1 MTNPLIAVVDDEQD
15 ILELVSIN
23 LKRSNF
29 RVREFL
35 DAESFYHFLSKEHPD
50 LVILDLMLPDIDG
63 IEICKYI
70 RGHERFSSLPIIMLT
85 AKVEEAD
92 KVIGLELGADD
103 YVTKPF
109 SPRELIARVRAVLRR
124 HGRYDQPEKRILI
137 ADLVMIDIDKHEVH
151 VKGKRIDLTPSEFKI
166 LHLLASRQ
174 GRVQSRDQILNFL
187 WGDEKFV
194 VDRTVDVH
202 IRHLREKL
210 GEASHII
217 KNVRGAGYRID
228 DETVDIP

>member
-1 MTNPLIAVVDDEQD
+1 MPHELIAVVDDEPD
-15 ILELVSIN
+15 ILELVSIH
-23 LKRSNF
+23 LKKANF
-29 RVREFL
+29 RVRGFTE
-35 DAESFYHFLSKEHPD
+35 AESFYRSLGKEAPD

-63 IEICKYI
+63 LQVCKYL
-70 RGHERFSSLPIIMLT
+70 RGNERFASIPIIMLT
-85 AKVEEAD
+85 AKAEEID

-109 SPRELIARVRAVLRR
+109 STRELVARVRAVLRR
-124 HGRYDQPEKRILI
+124 RIRADVDAGRLMVGDV
-137 ADLVMIDIDKHEVH
+137 AIDIERREVR
-151 VKGKRIDLTPSEFKI
+151 VKGRPVDLTPSEFKI
-166 LHLLASRQ
+166 LHLLATRQ
-174 GRVQSRDQILNFL
+174 GRIQTRDQILNYL

-194 VDRTVDVH
+194 IDRTVDVH

>member
-1 MTNPLIAVVDDEQD
+1 MTNQLISVVDDEPD
-15 ILELVSIN
+15 ILELVSIH
-23 LKRSNF
+23 LKKANF
-29 RVREFL
+29 RVREF
-35 DAESFYHFLSKEHPD
+35 AEAEPFYRFLAKEVPA

-63 IEICKYI
+63 LQICKYL
-70 RGHERFSSLPIIMLT
+70 RGNERFASVPIIMLT
-85 AKVEEAD
+85 AKTEEID

-109 SPRELIARVRAVLRR
+109 SPRELVARVRAVLRR
-124 HGRYDQPEKRILI
+124 HGRADADAKRIVVG
-137 ADLVMIDIDKHEVH
+137 DVVIDVDRREVR
-151 VKGKRIDLTPSEFKI
+151 VKEKAVDLTPSEFNI
-166 LHLLASRQ
+166 LHLLAMRQ
-174 GRVQSRDQILNFL
+174 GRIQTRDQILSHL

-194 VDRTVDVH
+194 IDRTVDVH

-210 GEASHII
+210 GQASHII

>member
-1 MTNPLIAVVDDEQD
+1 MPHELIAVVDDEPD
-15 ILELVSIN
+15 ILELVSIH
-23 LKRSNF
+23 LKKANF
-29 RVREFL
+29 RVRGFA
-35 DAESFYHFLSKEHPD
+35 DAEHFYQFLGKEAPD

-63 IEICKYI
+63 LQVCKYL
-70 RGHERFSSLPIIMLT
+70 RGNERFASVPIIMLT
-85 AKVEEAD
+85 AKTEEID

-109 SPRELIARVRAVLRR
+109 STRELIARVRAVLRR
-124 HGRYDQPEKRILI
+124 RVRAEVEAGR
-137 ADLVMIDIDKHEVH
+137 LVIGDVAIDIDRREVR
-151 VKGKRIDLTPSEFKI
+151 VKGKPVDLTPSEFKI
-166 LHLLASRQ
+166 LHLLAMRQ
-174 GRVQSRDQILNFL
+174 GRIQTRDQILNYL

-194 VDRTVDVH
+194 IDRTVDVH
-202 IRHLREKL
+202 VRHLREKL